1 MAASF
6 FSQRYVLPEGHAC
19 VPVRLINLGVESIEC
34 GRRKRRMRQK
44 MGREE
49 KEERSSL
56 DIKNVVFIVA
66 MTPQPPA
73 FLTDSWDLRG
83 FRSEIGAHC
92 EGAQPHPHFV
102 H

>member
-6 FSQRYVLPEGHAC
+6 FSQRYVLPEGHAW

-34 GRRKRRMRQK
+34 GRRKRRMRQE

-56 DIKNVVFIVA
+56 DIKKCCVY
-66 MTPQPPA
+66 
-73 FLTDSWDLRG
+73 RG
-83 FRSEIGAHC
+83 DDPTASSLFHRIPGPS
-92 EGAQPHPHFV
+92 QLQV
-102 H
+102 